1 MDAPDPS
8 ARQDPAMPV
17 DPASSVA
24 PPPPPA
30 LDHDRARALLRERYG
45 VEGSLRDLGSNQD
58 RNVLVES
65 DGSRL
70 LLKVANPAT
79 PRATVAAQTE
89 AVARLVEELPGLRL
103 PRAVPDRDGL
113 TLQELRLG
121 GAVCTARVLEFVP
134 GRTLSGSG
142 YLSPA
147 VVRAMGALAA
157 RVDTA
162 LAEHPLE
169 GLEDPGQWDLRR
181 AAGVVEAL
189 IGRVPRRAARVIRAA
204 VEQALAVVEPLA
216 AELPVQLVHGDLTD
230 DNTVAGEGGAPDGV
244 IDFGDLGA
252 GWAAGELAITL
263 SSLLHHADADATT
276 VLRAAASYDALRPLS
291 DAEVEVLWPLVVL
304 RAAVLVVSAHEV
316 LAGDPGNFY
325 AAENLEHE
333 QLILERALA
342 APLPV
347 LQALVRRSLGRGGP
361 AGLAPAITPALP
373 IDAAVLDLSPESA
386 LLDAGRWLEPDV
398 EETLIA
404 EALRDS
410 PAAVLR
416 HGERRLTRARP
427 HSAHEPET
435 VALHVAVHLAEPAVA
450 VAPFDAEVVAG
461 PPGVLVLRG
470 AEVRLLLEGVE
481 DVPPPGTLVAAG
493 DPIGRIPSAVR
504 AHALPRALDGVEPP
518 LFARPAWADAW
529 LDVLLDA
536 TPLILGHAV
545 PAPEPDAEVLP
556 RRLAHLADVQ
566 EHYFEE
572 PPTMLRGWREHLVDD
587 SARVHLDVLNN
598 VTSIGH
604 GHPLLAE
611 RVERQWRLLNTN
623 SRFSYPSVGVFA
635 ERLAALLPDGLD
647 TVLLVNSG
655 SEAADLALRLGR
667 AWSGRDDVLAV
678 REAYH
683 GWTALSDAVSTS
695 VADNPG
701 ALETRPSWVH
711 TLDAPNSYRGVHRGT
726 EAFRYAEEAVERIHA
741 LAAEGAAPGAV
752 IAETYYGNAGG
763 IPLPDGYLAA
773 VYAAVREHG
782 GLCIADEV
790 QVGYGRL
797 GEWFWGFEQ
806 QGVVPDVVAVAK
818 AMGNG
823 HPLGA
828 VITTRAI
835 AERYRSQGYFFSS
848 AGGSPV
854 SSVVGTTVLDVLEGE
869 GLQGNARTV
878 GAHLRGRLEELAER
892 HPLIGAVHGHGL
904 YLGLELVRDRETL
917 EPATEETRAIC
928 ERLRERGVIVQPTSD
943 RQCVLKIKPPLC
955 FTRESADFFADQL
968 DEVLT
973 SGW

>member
-1 MDAPDPS
+1 
-8 ARQDPAMPV
+8 MPV
-17 DPASSVA
+17 EPASSVA

-30 LDHDRARALLRERYG
+30 LDHDRARDLLRERYG
-45 VEGSLRDLGSNQD
+45 IEGTLHELGSNQD
-58 RNVLVES
+58 RNVLVEA
-65 DGSRL
+65 DGRRL

-79 PRATVAAQTE
+79 PSGVVAAQTR
-89 AVARLVEELPGLRL
+89 AVARLADELPGLRL
-103 PRAVPDRDGL
+103 PRAIADREGRV
-113 TLQELRLG
+113 LQELRLG
-121 GAVCTARVLEFVP
+121 DADCTARVLDFVP

-147 VVRAMGALAA
+147 VVRAMGGLAA
-157 RVDTA
+157 RLDTA
-162 LAEHPLE
+162 LAAHPLD
-169 GLEDPGQWDLRR
+169 GLEEPGQWDLRR
-181 AAGVVEAL
+181 GGEVVSAL
-189 IGRVPRRAARVIRAA
+189 IGRVPRRAARLLGTATR
-204 VEQALAVVEPLA
+204 EALAVVAPLA
-216 AELPVQLVHGDLTD
+216 AALPVQLVHGDLTD
-230 DNTVAGEGGAPDGV
+230 DNVVVDAGAVPDGV

-252 GWAAGELAITL
+252 GWAVGELAVTL
-263 SSLLHHADADATT
+263 SSLLHHADADAAS
-276 VLRAAASYDALRPLS
+276 VLRAAVAYDAVRPLS
-291 DAEVEVLWPLVVL
+291 DAEAEALWPLVVL
-304 RAAVLVVSAHEV
+304 RAAVLVVSAHDV
-316 LAGDPGNFY
+316 LAGDPGNEY
-325 AAENLEHE
+325 ARENLEHE
-333 QLILERALA
+333 QLILERATA

-347 LQALVRRSLGRGGP
+347 LQALVRRALGRSS
-361 AGLAPAITPALP
+361 APSPVTTTVPAL
-373 IDAAVLDLSPESA
+373 DVEAAVIDLSPESPA
-386 LLDAGRWLEPDV
+386 LDEGRWLDPGI
-398 EETLIA
+398 EEALVA
-404 EALRDS
+404 EALEHA

-427 HSAHEPET
+427 HSAHEPGT
-435 VALHVAVHLAEPAVA
+435 VALHVALHLAEPAEL
-450 VAPFDAEVVAG
+450 VAPVDAEVVEGA
-461 PPGVLVLRG
+461 PGTLVLRG
-470 AEVRLLLEGVE
+470 ESVLLRLEGVE
-481 DVPPPGTLVAAG
+481 DAPAVGAG
-493 DPIGRIPSAVR
+493 LTAGERIGRVASAVR
-504 AHALPRALDGVEPP
+504 AQALPRAFEEIEPP
-518 LFARPAWADAW
+518 LFAGGSWADAW
-529 LDVLLDA
+529 LDVVLDA
-536 TPLILGHAV
+536 TPLLLGRSL
-545 PAPEPDAEVLP
+545 PAPLPDATVLP

-587 SARVHLDVLNN
+587 SGRVHLDVLNN

-611 RVERQWRLLNTN
+611 RVARQWRLLNTN
-623 SRFSYPSVGVFA
+623 SRFSYPAIGDFA
-635 ERLAALLPDGLD
+635 ERLAGLLPEELD

-655 SEAADLALRLGR
+655 SEAADLALRIGR

-695 VADNPG
+695 VADNPD
-701 ALETRPSWVH
+701 ALETRPPWVH
-711 TLDAPNSYRGVHRGT
+711 ALDAPNSYRGLHRGDD
-726 EAFRYAEEAVERIHA
+726 ASRYAEEAVARIEA
-741 LAAEGAAPGAV
+741 LAAAGTPPGAF
-752 IAETYYGNAGG
+752 IAEAYYGNAGG

-773 VYAAVREHG
+773 VYAAVRAHG

-797 GEWFWGFEQ
+797 GDWFWGFEQ

-818 AMGNG
+818 AMGDG

-828 VITTRAI
+828 VITTREI

-854 SSVVGTTVLDVLEGE
+854 SSVIGLTVLDVIEGE
-869 GLQGNARTV
+869 GLQQNARTV
-878 GAHLRGRLEELAER
+878 GAHLRSRLEELAER

-955 FTRESADFFADQL
+955 FTIQSADFFADQL